1 MFKSLFIAAALMAL
15 MLGSTIAAAKATEP
29 KNAALSGDAL
39 RKAVSG
45 KVVSLKISGFELPIR
60 YSASGTM
67 RGSMSTVMASLAR
80 GDGATDHGK
89 WWIEGNQLCQRWTS
103 WMDGRSYCYKF
114 TVNGNSVQWVRNDG
128 RSGTARIAG

>member
-1 MFKSLFIAAALMAL
+1 MFKSLFTAAGLMAL
-15 MLGSTIAAAKATEP
+15 MLGSTIAAAEAAEP
-29 KNAALSGDAL
+29 RNAALSGDAL

-60 YSASGTM
+60 YSAGGTM

-80 GDGATDHGK
+80 GDGATDNGK

-103 WMDGRSYCYKF
+103 WMDGKSYCYKF